1 MLAKYKNIIILTMS
15 FNPDRV
21 TGTIAGVEFKSDIL
35 TDNNN
40 QQYIIVNCNKYY
52 LNQFKVI

>member
-1 MLAKYKNIIILTMS
+1 MS
-15 FNPDRV
+15 FNPDQV

-40 QQYIIVNCNKYY
+40 QQYILVDGNKYY
-52 LNQFKVI
+52 LSQFKVI

>member
-1 MLAKYKNIIILTMS
+1 LLAKYKNIIILNMS
-15 FNPDRV
+15 FSPDKV
-21 TGTIAGVEFKSDIL
+21 TGTIAGVEFKVDIQ

-40 QQYIIVNCNKYY
+40 QQYILVDGNKYY